1 MNIRPRKTIL
11 LIATAVVFAGGLFWN
26 GSDKIDDGLLSI
38 TVITA
43 AAIFALRWFFE
54 SKHQPPGQPLQ
65 DPAAQSTRQQQQRD
79 PLLRLP
85 RRNSA
90 AERSPRNA
98 FVCRS
103 TDISA
108 RKPK

>member
-1 MNIRPRKTIL
+1 VLLTLAYRAKRIALAL
-11 LIATAVVFAGGLFWN
+11 LISAA
-26 GSDKIDDGLLSI
+26 I

-103 TDISA
+103 PDISA